1 MVQMRQM
8 AMAFAQNGTGPGTI
22 AEILD
27 ADNFAH
33 LKRLANEVENKQEQL
48 QQAQQQ
54 AMQQAEQTKAQGEMQ
69 KEAAKQQFEA
79 EQNQLDR
86 DNKIQ
91 VATIN
96 AVSKDTDHDNDGK
109 TDK

>member
-1 MVQMRQM
+1 MEQ
-8 AMAFAQNGTGPGTI
+8 AFEG
-22 AEILD
+22 
-27 ADNFAH
+27 
-33 LKRLANEVENKQEQL
+33 
-48 QQAQQQ
+48 
-54 AMQQAEQTKAQGEMQ
+54 
-69 KEAAKQQFEA
+69 

-109 TDK
+109 TDS